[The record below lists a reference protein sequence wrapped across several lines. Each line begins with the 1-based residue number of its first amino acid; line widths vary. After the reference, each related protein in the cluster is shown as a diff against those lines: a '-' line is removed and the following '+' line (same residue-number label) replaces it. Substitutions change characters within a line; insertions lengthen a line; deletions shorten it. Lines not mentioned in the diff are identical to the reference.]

1 MSDWSQWFAGILTT
15 LDLLGNR
22 TWNYSGQC
30 YLAMKIKV
38 WLMTNKTNKQV
49 VWILWRKYNINV
61 LANTPPHV
69 VLDVLQISTVAQAIY
84 FHLVKITS
92 VSLSCSPFSWTILAF
107 LSPYFPSFS
116 SFFLSHG
123 VPSLFL
129 SISPASKSLRPSI
142 MTMDLNFAKH
152 LPSLSYFAFLF

>member
-1 MSDWSQWFAGILTT
+1 
-15 LDLLGNR
+15 
-22 TWNYSGQC
+22 
-30 YLAMKIKV
+30 MKRRV
-38 WLMTNKTNKQV
+38 WIMTKKNNNKQV
-49 VWILWRKYNINV
+49 GWILWRKYNINV
-61 LANTPPHV
+61 LASTPPHV

-116 SFFLSHG
+116 SFFLSHHG
-123 VPSLFL
+123 VPSFFL

-152 LPSLSYFAFLF
+152 LPSLSYFAFLFETCTTYSLIPPTFFSCN